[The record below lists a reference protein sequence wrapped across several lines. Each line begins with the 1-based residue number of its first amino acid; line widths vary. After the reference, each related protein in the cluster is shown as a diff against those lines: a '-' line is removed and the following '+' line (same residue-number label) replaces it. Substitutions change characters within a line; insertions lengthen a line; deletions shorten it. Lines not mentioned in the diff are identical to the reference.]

1 MVQGYAKG
9 RASRER
15 ILEAANEAFAER
27 GYRGASLAAIAD
39 TVGLSQPGLLHHF
52 PSKEELLWEVLR
64 LRHERDLERVRR
76 IAAERES
83 YLEALVELGKENER
97 SPGLVRL
104 FTVLA
109 AEAVDADHPGHGH
122 FRDRYDELRRGVAES
137 LAEEQRRGGVA
148 AGLDVHLVAAELLAV
163 FDGLQ
168 LQWLLDPESV
178 DMVAA
183 LRDFVGRLAP

>member
-9 RASRER
+9 RASREK
-15 ILEAANEAFAER
+15 ILDAANRAFAER

-39 TVGLSQPGLLHHF
+39 SVGLSQPGLLHHF

-64 LRHERDLERVRR
+64 LRHERDLERVEG
-76 IAAERES
+76 ITAERES
-83 YLEALVELGKENER
+83 YLEALVELGRENER

-109 AEAVDADHPGHGH
+109 AEAVDGDHPGHDH
-122 FRDRYDELRRGVAES
+122 FRERYGELRQSVSER
-137 LAEEQRRGGVA
+137 LAEEQERGRIA
-148 AGLDVHLVAAELLAV
+148 ADLDTGLVAAELLAV

-183 LRDFVGRLAP
+183 LRDFVSRLAP

>member
-9 RASRER
+9 RASREK
-15 ILEAANEAFAER
+15 ILEAANRAFAEH

-39 TVGLSQPGLLHHF
+39 SVGLSQPGLLHHF

-64 LRHERDLERVRR
+64 LRHERDVERV
-76 IAAERES
+76 AAVTAERAS
-83 YLEALVELGKENER
+83 YLEGLVELCRQNER

-109 AEAVDADHPGHGH
+109 AEAVDTDHPGNVH
-122 FRDRYDELRRGVAES
+122 FRERYEELRGGVAAA
-137 LAEEQRRGGVA
+137 LAEEQREGRIA
-148 AGLDVHLVAAELLAV
+148 PGLDVDLLALQV
-163 FDGLQ
+163 LALFDGLQ
-168 LQWLLDPESV
+168 LQWLLDPDSV

-183 LRDFVGRLAP
+183 FRDFVARLAP